1 MNTLAAKLGMKAV
14 VFKVTD
20 KGKQQ
25 GSGQVR
31 IPHQRGFFSSQPARW
46 SSRHSRGHGVGL
58 YAWREHS
65 SLKGAAMPAE

>member
-1 MNTLAAKLGMKAV
+1 MTACKTCSLGAQALVNTLAAKLGMKVV

-31 IPHQRGFFSSQPARW
+31 
-46 SSRHSRGHGVGL
+46 GL
-58 YAWREHS
+58 ERTRQQY
-65 SLKGAAMPAE
+65 P

>member
-31 IPHQRGFFSSQPARW
+31 ISHQRGFFSSNLP
-46 SSRHSRGHGVGL
+46 G
-58 YAWREHS
+58 
-65 SLKGAAMPAE
+65 GAAGTAVAMELVSTPGGSTAP